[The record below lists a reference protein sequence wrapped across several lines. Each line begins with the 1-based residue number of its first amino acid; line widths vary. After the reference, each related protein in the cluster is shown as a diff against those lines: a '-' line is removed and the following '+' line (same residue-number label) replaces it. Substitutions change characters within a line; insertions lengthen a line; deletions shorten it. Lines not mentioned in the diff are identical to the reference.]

1 MSQYGFFCRH
11 LKMGR
16 PSCFSPSSNASH
28 KPAVIFVIMIITS
41 IQQWHDYLVFTP
53 CSITALPTMQANVN
67 VQRAPCQTLAHFS
80 KCAFLRQND
89 KEACRCLAQF
99 KKKDAYFFCTFRGKS
114 SKRQVPL
121 RTAHQHNVD
130 RFSSILFFEHL
141 SFITYWRITSIPSI
155 NMYKRGKHGV
165 VF

>member
-1 MSQYGFFCRH
+1 MIMSQYGFFCRH

-16 PSCFSPSSNASH
+16 PSCFSPSSNDSH

-53 CSITALPTMQANVN
+53 CSMTALPTMQANVN

-99 KKKDAYFFCTFRGKS
+99 KKKDAYFFAHS
-114 SKRQVPL
+114 AENRQNAKCHYGQHTNTMLIDSPL
-121 RTAHQHNVD
+121 YYSLN
-130 RFSSILFFEHL
+130 IYL
-141 SFITYWRITSIPSI
+141 S
-155 NMYKRGKHGV
+155 
-165 VF
+165 